1 MNSIMKIKQIELI
14 GFKSF
19 ADRTLF
25 PLHSGITCIVGPN
38 GCGKSNIVDAFRWVL
53 GEQSAKSLR
62 GEKMEEVIFQGSAT
76 KKQKG
81 MAEVILTLSQSRQS
95 SLSNISSGNGSNEDA
110 HDEIHVA
117 RRLYRSGESE
127 YILNKKQCRLKD
139 IRDIFLDTGLDVK
152 SYSILDQ
159 GKIGEIINTR
169 PLERRFLIEEVAGVM
184 KYKVRKAEAISKLE
198 SSKQNLQRINDII
211 YEVKRQINSLDRQVK
226 KAERYKRLVSELK
239 DIELRTAKREH
250 TRLSTILKEL
260 LSEIDKLKESD
271 ASQRSELSTLEN
283 LIEAK
288 RLELAEREKVLSEIE
303 NTLHEKERS
312 ISDSEKRIA
321 VLKANIENKKSD
333 INRLAIQQEE
343 IKNKKEELSVK
354 ISELNEAENTLM
366 SNIENISIEL
376 SEKKDWITDIE
387 TEITNKESDIE
398 HQRKELFSISEKL
411 SNKKNEFHKLQS
423 SLENM
428 KYRESIALK
437 DIETIKSGMND
448 LEILI
453 KEAEESIK
461 TKTYEY
467 QQLKSE
473 KDALSMQIVS
483 LKEDIENKKILITQ
497 ERQDIA
503 SNISRLN
510 SLKELIVDKSLAD
523 FISEGHNKYRVLSD
537 IISADKGYE
546 IAIEAAIS
554 EKINALIIDNIED
567 AISVVDIIKEK
578 NLGRTAILYRGQ
590 KTETTD
596 NKGQTITSI
605 NHDNIIGK
613 ASNFA
618 TFEDNEVKE
627 KVFGITDTTY
637 IVKDLQTAIEILF
650 THSHICTFTHPVHLV
665 TLDGEIITSDGW
677 LFAGHGKDILKRKRE
692 IRELEQKIE
701 GQQIRIKD
709 MESDLESYNN
719 NLISKKDSLKNIE
732 DMVIK
737 TEKQLSLIEH
747 SLRNYRE
754 EMDRKHRKLS
764 FLNTELTNIL
774 QEMGSLKDILISKTE
789 EINTLE
795 KEFNQ
800 VNDNIT
806 ALQESLSSIK
816 ENYEDARTHLT
827 ELKLSMAS
835 YREKIDAI
843 KKQKDAISDTLI
855 EFENKKEQAIKEIL
869 DAEEKI
875 KESTI
880 ELQRLEDEIKS
891 TVIEVDNIQVERTK
905 LKDTI
910 SSENQEIISK
920 SNLLRNIRAQIDEI
934 SQQITDINSKIV
946 ENSIRIENI
955 EISIN
960 QKYGVDIKTLAIE
973 TDEFDALEDENKINE
988 LNTKIRELGPVN
1000 LGTIEE
1006 YEELKNRYDFLTK
1019 QQQDLTMSIAELEEA
1034 ISRINTTTRRKLR
1047 EAYDLLRTK
1056 FSDVFTNLFG
1066 GGKADIIL
1074 TDEDNILES
1083 GLDIIAQPPGKK
1095 LQNINLL
1102 SGGEKALTS
1111 LALLF
1116 AGFLIKPSP
1125 LCILDEVDAPLDESN
1140 TVRFAQMI
1148 KELSRETQFIVIT
1161 HNRTTMEIA
1170 DYLYGITM
1178 EEPGV
1183 SKAISLQFADVVNI
1197 N

>member
-1 MNSIMKIKQIELI
+1 MKIKQIELI